1 MENIRKYQM
10 EATELK
16 NIISELKITLKGF
29 NSGLDQTEG
38 KISQLKDK
46 AHTQSELKK
55 GQRNSKSEANLRGLW
70 DNIKQSK
77 VCIIGLPEGERE
89 KGRESC
95 LK

>member
-1 MENIRKYQM
+1 M

-46 AHTQSELKK
+46 AHTQ
-55 GQRNSKSEANLRGLW
+55 
-70 DNIKQSK
+70 
-77 VCIIGLPEGERE
+77 
-89 KGRESC
+89 
-95 LK
+95 